1 MRFKRSFTTFF
12 KCAGIAMSMLV
23 VASSSGAADGAAASA
38 TTRHFDP
45 TRSQIAQA
53 TPAATRP
60 AGAAPQVDLESL
72 IKAAKAE
79 NAVTFYSAATENVAK
94 KIADGFT
101 GKYGIKA
108 QYIRLGSAAQQQRY
122 AAEADGGNFA
132 ADVLFI
138 AGNASTFAEDGIKKG
153 WMESV
158 SDAGIPAIRNGE
170 YPARF
175 LRGTTAVVQIAPW
188 GIGYNTE
195 SVKGGD
201 VPKTWKDLVNPKFK
215 GQLIIPDP
223 ASSDAYLDLWV
234 LLLERYG
241 ESFFADI
248 RASNPRRFPSGVPG
262 TQSLGAGE
270 GAVNAPVVSPQV
282 FGLQAK
288 GAPVAISIPEI
299 TTGVE
304 IQLIMTNRAK
314 AKHPNAGRLLAHY
327 VASNEGNRAL
337 NDEPGSISVYDTSQL
352 PKQYEAPKPGT
363 PARKEQMSK
372 LLGFQ

>member
-1 MRFKRSFTTFF
+1 MWFKQSYITL
-12 KCAGIAMSMLV
+12 KCVGLAVSMLAY
-23 VASSSGAADGAAASA
+23 ASTAVAADGAVVAK
-38 TTRHFDP
+38 TPRPFDP
-45 TRSQIAQA
+45 MSVQIAQA
-53 TPAATRP
+53 SPTARP
-60 AGAAPQVDLESL
+60 AVTGQQVDLDAL

-101 GKYGIKA
+101 AKYGIKA

-138 AGNASTFAEDGIKKG
+138 AGNAAAFAEDGIKKG

-158 SDAGIPAIRNGE
+158 SDAGIPAIRSGE
-170 YPARF
+170 YPPRF

-188 GIGYNTE
+188 AIGYNTE
-195 SVKGGD
+195 NVTGGD
-201 VPKTWKDLVNPKFK
+201 VPKVWKDLVNPKFK

-223 ASSDAYLDLWV
+223 ASSDAYLDLWA
-234 LLLERYG
+234 LLLDRYG

-248 RASNPRRFPSGVPG
+248 RVNNPRRFPSGVPG
-262 TQSLGAGE
+262 TQALGAGE
-270 GAVNAPVVSPQV
+270 GAIIAPVVSAQV
-282 FGLQAK
+282 LGLRAK
-288 GAPVAISIPEI
+288 GAPVAVSIPDM

-327 VASNEGNRAL
+327 VVSNEGNRVL
-337 NDEPGSISVYDTSQL
+337 NDEPGSISIYDTSQL
-352 PKQYEAPKPGT
+352 PKQYEAPKAGT
-363 PARKEQMSK
+363 AARKDQIAK